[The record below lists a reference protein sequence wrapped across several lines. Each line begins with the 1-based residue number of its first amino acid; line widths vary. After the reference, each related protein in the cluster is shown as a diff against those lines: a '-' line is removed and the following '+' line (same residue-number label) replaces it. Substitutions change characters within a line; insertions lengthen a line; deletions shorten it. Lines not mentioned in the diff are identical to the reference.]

1 MPNIN
6 LKGLRKRSRVL
17 VLVWLVFLL
26 SLVACLPQETLE
38 ARPEKPLEAL
48 ELEFPAT
55 WHSYRATPFKLS
67 LPETWQV
74 LSMTS
79 ALSAFSA
86 SLPKGV
92 LLLASLP
99 QDKSNLSGIVFLN
112 EDVPLLSSLD
122 KYSELSLHNLQ
133 SSIESLSQLRY
144 RFVELPIGKVTEIR
158 YTALRYDAEGIG
170 HELHHWQYLLLR
182 KGKGYVLQCAMAED
196 LFAKDILEFDNLNTQ
211 GLDNESLC
219 LHIAASLSYE
229 P

>member
-55 WHSYRATPFKLS
+55 WHSYRATPFNSAFPKHGRF
-67 LPETWQV
+67 

-86 SLPKGV
+86 SLKG
-92 LLLASLP
+92 LA
-99 QDKSNLSGIVFLN
+99 LS
-112 EDVPLLSSLD
+112 
-122 KYSELSLHNLQ
+122 
-133 SSIESLSQLRY
+133 
-144 RFVELPIGKVTEIR
+144 
-158 YTALRYDAEGIG
+158 
-170 HELHHWQYLLLR
+170 
-182 KGKGYVLQCAMAED
+182 
-196 LFAKDILEFDNLNTQ
+196 
-211 GLDNESLC
+211 
-219 LHIAASLSYE
+219 
-229 P
+229 